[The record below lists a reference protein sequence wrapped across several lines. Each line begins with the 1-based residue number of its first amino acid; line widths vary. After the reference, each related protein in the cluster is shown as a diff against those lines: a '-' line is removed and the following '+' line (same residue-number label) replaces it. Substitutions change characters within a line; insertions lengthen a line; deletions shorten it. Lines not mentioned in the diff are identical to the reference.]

1 MIFWWILGYRV
12 RSLTLEVLK
21 TFNLERLVSKL
32 ALNVILTI
40 EFGKTN
46 CTFALYIKN
55 QVGNSIGLWKWV
67 VEKKKIK
74 WRFIILGS

>member
-12 RSLTLEVLK
+12 RLLTLEVLK

-40 EFGKTN
+40 KFGKTN
-46 CTFALYIKN
+46 CTFALYITN

-67 VEKKKIK
+67 VEKKK
-74 WRFIILGS
+74 LNEDS